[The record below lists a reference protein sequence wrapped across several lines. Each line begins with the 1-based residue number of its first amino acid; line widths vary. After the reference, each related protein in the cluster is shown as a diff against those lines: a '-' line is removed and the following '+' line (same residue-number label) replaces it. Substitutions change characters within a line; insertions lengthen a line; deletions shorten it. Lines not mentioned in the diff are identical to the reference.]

1 MKCGFLCV
9 DGLDF
14 AFPHFPLSKFIAG
27 IPKKIFTCILAF
39 GIGIGIGIGIDG
51 QLPARANQLSR
62 GGKV

>member
-1 MKCGFLCV
+1 V

-39 GIGIGIGIGIDG
+39 GIGIGIDG